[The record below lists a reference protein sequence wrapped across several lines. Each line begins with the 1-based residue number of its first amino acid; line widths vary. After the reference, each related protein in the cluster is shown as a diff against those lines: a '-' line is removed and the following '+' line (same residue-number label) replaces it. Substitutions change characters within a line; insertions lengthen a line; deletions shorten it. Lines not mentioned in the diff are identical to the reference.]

1 MQITTFNINPNRT
14 AINLTIVDA
23 AGVNSL
29 NLWTDKTYKNYN
41 SVIDLSSKLN
51 GSNIQDITIQLS
63 DLNISYFDGIYFI
76 EAESN
81 DDISSSITADLTRY
95 EECILNKVLEISIC
109 DDCLTKKSDATIN
122 SHVLLTSLQDAI
134 EQGFTDEI
142 FTLVKALNKYCSNEC
157 KSCGG
162 YKNQPSGNYYSLPAK
177 NINSSENLALFLV
190 SGGNEN
196 NNGVLF
202 EILDGSTLIYSRL
215 LADTDTSLESVELEL
230 NKPYIFKTTHDNFGN
245 SNDVVSVFLLNS
257 CTMEYHYL
265 ISGSAVQPSPII
277 TDTTYNSIMGCE
289 GPGYPPYPT
298 ILFGS
303 LPS

>member
-162 YKNQPSGNYYSLPAK
+162 YKNQPSGNYYSLPVK
-177 NINSSENLALFLV
+177 NNNSQGGLVPFLV
-190 SGGNEN
+190 AGGNEGN
-196 NNGVLF
+196 EGVLF
-202 EILDGSTLIYSRL
+202 EILDGSTLVYSRL
-215 LADTDTSLESVELEL
+215 LTDTDTNLEPVELEL
-230 NKPYIFKTTHDNFGN
+230 NKPYTFKTTHDNFGN
-245 SNDVVSVFLLNS
+245 SNDVISVFLTNPCLMEEYYLLTTTSAPSLPVISDTVYNGMLN
-257 CTMEYHYL
+257 CEY
-265 ISGSAVQPSPII
+265 P
-277 TDTTYNSIMGCE
+277 D
-289 GPGYPPYPT
+289 YPPYPT
-298 ILFGS
+298 ILFGMLAS
-303 LPS
+303 